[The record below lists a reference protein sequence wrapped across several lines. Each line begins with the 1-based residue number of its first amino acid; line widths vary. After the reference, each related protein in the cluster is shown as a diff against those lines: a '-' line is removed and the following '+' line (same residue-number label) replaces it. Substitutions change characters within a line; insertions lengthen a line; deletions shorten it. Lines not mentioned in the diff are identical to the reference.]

1 MRSTQPISPTL
12 GALLERIVFER
23 EPLSLAPLPPVVGGT
38 WGGLDLT
45 GLWGPLTVVG
55 PDIEWEI
62 APVHG
67 TDATPKLATIR
78 RFVNERALLD
88 LADGR
93 RLSVGSG
100 GWTKWHVRPQL
111 GFGHV
116 GAFSFWNIEGPTPA
130 RWVGPLRGFRL
141 SRGNLKVA
149 ASPTHFSWRGVRL
162 EGNYTWHVVRPFG
175 LDDAD
180 DAFVAVIEASP
191 TGPTSFDRGLLGIDF
206 RALEFTYGA
215 PLQLDTVVALDEPG
229 NVIGGAGP
237 GLGGERRRAVSD
249 GPVPARGSWEPVLFR
264 RLAHAMREVDLPWG
278 VACGAFLDAVAD
290 STIDGA
296 YLKLQTALEGFA
308 TALLKRG
315 ARGSAAERDKA
326 SRLLVHDAKSWMNW
340 LRQHDSD
347 LRSFAVDEESLRK
360 LCGKLEQAIQPPSSA
375 TVADA
380 LARLEPPLTVCSRV
394 RAELKN
400 RNIPAHHGTMNRPGA
415 DYAVERDVERVHVLR
430 TLVVALVARA
440 CGYDGPIVGWDRS
453 KHEAWKPTPP
463 WWPPPSPATVEEAA
477 VTFAHERGKS
487 PIARP
492 QAFRSKIRTY
502 RRR

>member
-78 RFVNERALLD
+78 RFVNERALLL

-116 GAFSFWNIEGPTPA
+116 GAFSSWNIEGPTPA

-162 EGNYTWHVVRPFG
+162 EGNYTWHVVRPIG
-175 LDDAD
+175 PDEAD
-180 DAFVAVIEASP
+180 DAFVAVIEPSP
-191 TGPTSFDRGLLGIDF
+191 TGPTSFDPWLLGIDF
-206 RALEFTYGA
+206 RALELTYGT
-215 PLQLDTVVALDEPG
+215 PLQLDTLVALDEPG

-249 GPVPARGSWEPVLFR
+249 GPVTARGSWEPVLFR
-264 RLAHAMREVDLPWG
+264 RLAHATREDELPWG
-278 VACGAFLDAVAD
+278 VACAAVLDAGTD

-296 YLKLQTALEGFA
+296 YLKLHVALEGFA
-308 TALLKRG
+308 AALLKNGRG
-315 ARGSAAERDKA
+315 RAASGDTPL
-326 SRLLVHDAKSWMNW
+326 RLLVHDKEAWKKW
-340 LRQHDSD
+340 LQECEPS
-347 LRSFAVDEESLRK
+347 LRTFAVDEESLTK
-360 LCGKLEQAIQPPSSA
+360 LRGKLQQAIQPPSSA

-380 LARLEPPLTVCSRV
+380 LARLEPPLIVCPRV
-394 RAELKN
+394 LAELRD

-415 DYAVERDVERVHVLR
+415 DYDVERDVERVDVLR
-430 TLVVALVARA
+430 TLMVALLARA

-453 KHEAWKPTPP
+453 KDEAWKPTPS